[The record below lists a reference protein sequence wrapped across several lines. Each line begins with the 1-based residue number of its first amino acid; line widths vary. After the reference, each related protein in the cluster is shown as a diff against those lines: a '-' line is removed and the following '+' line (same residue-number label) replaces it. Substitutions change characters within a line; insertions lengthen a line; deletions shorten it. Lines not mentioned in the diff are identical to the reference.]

1 MPKLTLTQFVFLIAL
16 WGMFVAA
23 HAQCANDNVFW
34 TALNPTGPG
43 NTQTTSSIWGGEYV
57 TVNVCA
63 GATYTF
69 QTCGSSFDTQITVYN
84 STGGTSLAY
93 NDDGCGLQSTITWTS
108 TFNGTVNVLV
118 DAFFCASNTTF
129 ATLSVTQV
137 TACAS
142 AGGTD
147 YNHPGGTITTC
158 SGNYYDTGGSGANY
172 GNSQN
177 IVTTFCSANPGEC
190 IVLTFSAFSIE
201 NNWDFLTIYDGPN
214 AASPVIGQYTG
225 INSPGTVTAT
235 SGCLT
240 IRFTS
245 DVSINSTGWA
255 ASVSCATC
263 PTPPPPPDPGDFGCP
278 SIDLG
283 PDIAL
288 PECYDPCQSLELTA
302 DVFETGLPTSYEV
315 QSIPFS
321 PPYSLTA
328 GTQFSINT
336 DDVWSSLITLPFN
349 FCYFGTNYNQCV
361 VGSNG
366 LMSFDP
372 NYADGYCP
380 WAYTATCPSAMLPLN
395 SIFGVYHDIDP
406 SVCGTA
412 RYAILGAEPC
422 RVFVVNFTDVCHF
435 SCNSI
440 RSTSQIVLYETTN
453 VIEVYV
459 QDKPTCTGW
468 NYGNAVIGVQNATG
482 TTGYVAPGRQ
492 TGPWTAYNEAWRFV
506 PNGAP
511 NFEVNWYTQADGLIG
526 TGTTIQVCPS
536 ETSQTYAA
544 EAVYTRC
551 DGSQIVVED
560 FVTVTC
566 AIVLLPVE
574 WLSFEA
580 QLSDDHRLV
589 NCDWTTAS
597 ETNNDYFTVE
607 RSTDL
612 FNWEPIGTVQGA
624 GTTLEQ
630 HDYRFIDRN
639 PLPGIAYYRVRQTN
653 YNGASDLSEVRAV
666 NRPAEGEVFSVYP
679 NPGNGS
685 FVLSGYRDGDFSV
698 FNAAGQRVPF
708 GLTMA
713 GELTL
718 HTASAGVYILEL
730 LRGEAQLPE
739 RIRLVVQ

>member
-1 MPKLTLTQFVFLIAL
+1 MPRLALISIAFLIFTCGT
-16 WGMFVAA
+16 WGVAN
-23 HAQCANDNVFW
+23 AQCANDNVFW
-34 TALNPTGPG
+34 TSLNPTGPG

-63 GATYTF
+63 GAAYTF

-84 STGGTSLAY
+84 STGGASLAY
-93 NDDGCGLQSTITWTS
+93 NDNSCGLQSTVTWTS

-118 DAFFCASNTTF
+118 DAWPCASNTTF
-129 ATLSVTQV
+129 ATLSVTQL
-137 TACAS
+137 TACTTT
-142 AGGTD
+142 GGTN

-158 SGNYYDTGGSGANY
+158 AGNYFDTGGQAGNY

-177 IVTTFCSANPGEC
+177 IVTTFCSATAGEC
-190 IVLTFSAFSIE
+190 VVLSFTSFSIE
-201 NNWDFLTIYDGPN
+201 NNWDFLTLYDGPN
-214 AASPVIGQYTG
+214 ASSPLIGQYTG
-225 INSPGTVTAT
+225 TNSPGTVTAT

-240 IRFTS
+240 VRFTS
-245 DVSINSTGWA
+245 DGSVNLAGWSA
-255 ASVSCATC
+255 TVSCVPC
-263 PTPPPPPDPGDFGCP
+263 STPPPPNDPAEFGCP
-278 SIDLG
+278 AIDLG

-315 QSIPFS
+315 QSIPFN
-321 PPYSLTA
+321 PPYSTTA

-336 DDVWSSLITLPFN
+336 DDVWSNLISLPFN

-366 LMSFDP
+366 LMSFNAGYDG
-372 NYADGYCP
+372 GYCP
-380 WAYTATCPSAMLPLN
+380 WAFTETCPSPLLPLN

-459 QDKPTCTGW
+459 QDKPTCFGW
-468 NYGNAVIGVQNATG
+468 NSGNAVIGIQNATG
-482 TTGYVAPGRQ
+482 AAGYVAPGRQ
-492 TGPWTAYNEAWRFV
+492 TGPWSTSNEAWRFV

-526 TGTTIQVCPS
+526 SGMTIQVCPS
-536 ETSQTYAA
+536 ETSQTFAA

-566 AIVLLPVE
+566 ALILLPVE
-574 WLSFEA
+574 WLVFDA
-580 QLSDDHRLV
+580 KLTDDQRRV
-589 NCDWTTAS
+589 NCDWVTAS
-597 ETNNDYFTVE
+597 ETNNDFFTLE
-607 RSTDL
+607 RSSDTHY
-612 FNWEPIGTVQGA
+612 WEAIGTVQGA
-624 GTTLEQ
+624 GTTLESRSYQ
-630 HDYRFIDRN
+630 FVDRN
-639 PLPGIAYYRVRQTN
+639 PLSGVSYYRVRQTD
-653 YNGASDLSEVRAV
+653 YNGESDVSEIRAV
-666 NRPAEGEVFSVYP
+666 HRTNTAEGFAVYP
-679 NPGNGS
+679 NPGKGQ
-685 FVLSGYRDGDFSV
+685 FVLTGYREGDFSV
-698 FNAAGQRVPF
+698 YNAAGQRVPF
-708 GLTMA
+708 SLTMA

-718 HTASAGVYILEL
+718 HTAAAGVYILEL
-730 LRGEAQLPE
+730 IRGDAMAPE
-739 RIRLVVQ
+739 RIRLIVQ